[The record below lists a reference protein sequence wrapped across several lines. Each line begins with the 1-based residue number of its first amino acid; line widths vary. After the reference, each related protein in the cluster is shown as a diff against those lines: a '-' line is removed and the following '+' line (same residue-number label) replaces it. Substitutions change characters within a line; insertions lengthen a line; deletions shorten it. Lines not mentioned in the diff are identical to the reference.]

1 MKFNFQRGLLS
12 RISTSRQFL
21 TSASHDRN
29 HVFLRQV
36 DEFFIIYFF
45 VGDNLQFTNSF
56 YSCQEKSL
64 HSKKKKKHIYKCGQV
79 YKNSNSLSSQKV
91 LMSLFRLNIILI
103 FFIRKS
109 QVYDEWEFRK
119 KILLSLY
126 NYSSPQILHQQKNI
140 KN

>member
-45 VGDNLQFTNSF
+45 VGDNL
-56 YSCQEKSL
+56 
-64 HSKKKKKHIYKCGQV
+64 
-79 YKNSNSLSSQKV
+79 
-91 LMSLFRLNIILI
+91 
-103 FFIRKS
+103 
-109 QVYDEWEFRK
+109 
-119 KILLSLY
+119 
-126 NYSSPQILHQQKNI
+126 
-140 KN
+140 